1 MKKLLLLIQFSILG
15 FVSSAQIQITQS
27 DVSNF
32 FAVGKSWQRF
42 GTENPTAQMNVG
54 TSGGT
59 AQNWAVPAFTWTD
72 TTIVENLLPSSTP
85 YAATFPAAT
94 NAQYS
99 TWIDNGNM
107 STSYEYYQ
115 ITSNGLYSLGRVVH
129 YQTSQFDTTI
139 ITMDQELIL
148 QLPLTYGTT
157 FAVTRDSTDLGGG
170 SYIIN
175 TSSQT
180 VDAFGT
186 IAFPWNSYGTL
197 RVKASSGTE
206 LYFGGTLFSQSSE
219 TYFNWITKDGGI
231 FEATPDTN
239 SGISGTVNL
248 TDASLIQIINAT
260 SAENENTLP
269 YDFVLYQN
277 YPNPFNP
284 ATIIKYSIPFNTNV
298 SIRVYDI
305 LGNEIAALVN
315 ENKNAGNYEVVFSA
329 DNLSSGIYF
338 YKLITGN
345 KVQTK
350 KMILLR

>member
-59 AQNWAVPAFTWTD
+59 AQNWAVPAFT
-72 TTIVENLLPSSTP
+72 
-85 YAATFPAAT
+85 
-94 NAQYS
+94 
-99 TWIDNGNM
+99 
-107 STSYEYYQ
+107 YEYYQ

-180 VDAFGT
+180 VDASGT

-248 TDASLIQIINAT
+248 TDASLIQIIKAT
-260 SAENENTLP
+260 SAENENALP

-284 ATIIKYSIPFNTNV
+284 TTIIKYSIPFNTNV